1 MFGVRSS
8 TGNDP
13 EAPSSCR
20 CRAVVLPD
28 GSLRAVR
35 WRRVSASAV
44 SEIPARPTS
53 RGQTV
58 GTLGGEEHV
67 TRQRVQSSSE
77 GVFLCENYAYVAAA
91 INARSSRLRATRL
104 TPHIIPEKVSASG
117 GMFHESTTRSSI
129 LSLYRLTFDA
139 RHSVSRS
146 VVACRWLFVDGRL
159 TEKFQVDDQAW
170 ERPRRVLRVAAM
182 MIITATPTVTISP
195 MAMGAG
201 SAARPWRPTP
211 GAHNN
216 SGFAGTAQ
224 PSHRGGQLPIR
235 VRSSLCTS
243 TCPMSIMDE
252 KNALSR
258 SSTSPSISP
267 AGTRI
272 PFWACGRSPARSDSE
287 T

>member
-1 MFGVRSS
+1 MQTKAKASPTPLIARASMCRLTAPTGFAALARPFVNRVSS
-8 TGNDP
+8 TLDPISRDP

-35 WRRVSASAV
+35 CRRVSASAV

-58 GTLGGEEHV
+58 GTLGGEERNV
-67 TRQRVQSSSE
+67 TRQRSE
-77 GVFLCENYAYVAAA
+77 GGFLCENYAYVAA
-91 INARSSRLRATRL
+91 
-104 TPHIIPEKVSASG
+104 TP
-117 GMFHESTTRSSI
+117 M
-129 LSLYRLTFDA
+129 
-139 RHSVSRS
+139 
-146 VVACRWLFVDGRL
+146 
-159 TEKFQVDDQAW
+159 
-170 ERPRRVLRVAAM
+170 
-182 MIITATPTVTISP
+182 VTISP
-195 MAMGAG
+195 TVL
-201 SAARPWRPTP
+201 SALWLWGLVAQRGHGRPAP

-243 TCPMSIMDE
+243 ACPMSILDE